1 MKRYALNALFIT
13 IASIF
18 SPAWADSIEEV
29 SQGIHANGWFKSCNQ
44 ALPRLSQLTEPSRES
59 PSWKTYIKIK
69 AGCLSELRRD
79 SEAIAYLEMKYP
91 DEDFDTEMLEYLATS
106 HIRLGSFSDA
116 AHFLEMALKLGPKSE
131 RLSDI
136 HSRLA
141 LSYMQMA
148 SREPS
153 AARSRIDLL
162 FKAQVSQ
169 HRAIELNHSPSPML
183 YTQLGQIQT
192 LTGDTKSAEKT
203 LDIAHDMNTS
213 YEWEKPGL
221 RPVMEAEILMAKSHL
236 KRLAGDQEGASIL
249 ARKAIAVAPSE
260 SLKIVMAEIDSAS
273 GGAGDGSSGKRSKR
287 STQSSILSQPYIPL
301 DEEI

>member
-1 MKRYALNALFIT
+1 MKYCTLSALFI
-13 IASIF
+13 ALSSIF
-18 SPAWADSIEEV
+18 STVWADSVDEI
-29 SQGIHANGWFKSCNQ
+29 SQDIHANGWFKSCNQ
-44 ALPRLSQLTEPSRES
+44 ALPRLSKLTEPSRES
-59 PSWKTYIKIK
+59 PNWKAYIKIK

-79 SEAIAYLEMKYP
+79 SEAIAYLEKKFP
-91 DEDFDTEMLEYLATS
+91 DENFDTEMLEYLATS

-116 AHFLEMALKLGPKSE
+116 AHSLEMALKLSPKNE

-136 HSRLA
+136 HSLLA

-148 SREPS
+148 GREPPT
-153 AARSRIDLL
+153 ARSRIDLL

-169 HRAIELNHSPSPML
+169 HRAIELNNSPSPML
-183 YTQLGQIQT
+183 YTQLGQIYA

-203 LDIAHDMNTS
+203 LNIAHDMNAS

-236 KRLAGDQEGASIL
+236 KRLIGDQEGA
-249 ARKAIAVAPSE
+249 AKFAEMAIEVAPSD

-273 GGAGDGSSGKRSKR
+273 RGHGDGSTGKRSKR